1 MAKVNCTDF
10 GKEIKKRLVD
20 MDQSQAWLLDMVSAR
35 TGLYFDGSYLYKVMT
50 GQLNTP
56 KIVEAIC
63 DILGISKEK

>member
-1 MAKVNCTDF
+1 MAKVTCTDF

-20 MDQSQAWLLDMVSAR
+20 LDQSQAWLLDMVSAR